1 MRTQSLLAPLS
12 FSALISAGLGLLMP
26 VLPAVAVTSEVNNIN
41 QVDHSSLT
49 NSEQFLISQGGCPRA
64 KVIEAYETDTYY
76 ASICEDGNGDL
87 FYYGENKYDGSVVNV
102 YGVESTDSG
111 YYMATTTDD
120 SGNEYM
126 YMVGLSLDVYENG
139 DLIFS
144 EPTY

>member
-12 FSALISAGLGLLMP
+12 FSALISTGLGLLMP
-26 VLPAVAVTSEVNNIN
+26 VLPALAVNSEVNNIN
-41 QVDHSSLT
+41 PVEHSSLT

-64 KVIEAYETDTYY
+64 TVIEAYETDSYY

-102 YGVESTDSG
+102 YGVTFTDSG
-111 YYMATTTDD
+111 YYMATTTDE

-126 YMVGLSLDVYENG
+126 YMVGSSLDVYENG
-139 DLIFS
+139 NLIFS